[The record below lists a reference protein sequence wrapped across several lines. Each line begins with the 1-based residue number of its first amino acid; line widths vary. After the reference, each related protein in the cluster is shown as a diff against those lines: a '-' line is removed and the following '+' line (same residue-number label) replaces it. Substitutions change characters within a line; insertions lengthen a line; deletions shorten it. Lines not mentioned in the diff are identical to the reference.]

1 MLKTILSIAGKPG
14 LYKLISQGKN
24 MLIVET
30 VDAAKKRVPAYAH
43 DKVISLA
50 DIAMYTDAEEVPLS
64 EVLEAVKKKENG
76 AVASI
81 NYKKASAD
89 ELHAYFAEILPN
101 YDRDRVH
108 ASDIKKLLSWYNILV
123 SNGIT
128 DFVEVL
134 PNYDRDRVHNGDIK
148 KLISW
153 YNILVNNGIT
163 EFVEAPADSADKV
176 EEAAAE

>member
-14 LYKLISQGKN
+14 LYKLISSGKN

-30 VDAAKKRVPAYAH
+30 VDAAKKRIPAYGQ

-64 EVLEAVKKKENG
+64 EVLEAVKK
-76 AVASI
+76 
-81 NYKKASAD
+81 
-89 ELHAYFAEILPN
+89 LHAYFAEILPN

-128 DFVEVL
+128 DFVEQNAVA
-134 PNYDRDRVHNGDIK
+134 
-148 KLISW
+148 
-153 YNILVNNGIT
+153 T
-163 EFVEAPADSADKV
+163 EEP
-176 EEAAAE
+176 AAEEGK

>member
-14 LYKLISQGKN
+14 LYKLISSGKN

-30 VDAAKKRVPAYAH
+30 VDAAKKRIPAYGQ

-64 EVLEAVKKKENG
+64 KVLESVKNKENG

-81 NYKKASAD
+81 DYKKVSAN

-128 DFVEVL
+128 DFVEQNV
-134 PNYDRDRVHNGDIK
+134 VA
-148 KLISW
+148 
-153 YNILVNNGIT
+153 T
-163 EFVEAPADSADKV
+163 EEP
-176 EEAAAE
+176 AAEEGK

>member
-108 ASDIKKLLSWYNILV
+108 
-123 SNGIT
+123 
-128 DFVEVL
+128 
-134 PNYDRDRVHNGDIK
+134 NGDIK

-163 EFVEAPADSADKV
+163 EFVEAPAESADKV
-176 EEAAAE
+176 EEAADRADDEDGAVRTHPSGKTDYPYPGGT